1 MNWLTARV
9 PDRALSTGILLLRL
23 MVGAAFILHGLPKIQ
38 HATTWMNE
46 MPNAPPAFLQATGA
60 LIEVVGGILLMA
72 GLFTRVATVL
82 LACQMLAALALVH
95 IPHGDPFV
103 AMGRP
108 SAELACV
115 YLTVALLL
123 TATGPGEWSFD
134 AILFNHE
141 TARAR
146 ASSPE
151 PVM

>member
-9 PDRALSTGILLLRL
+9 PDRAVSTGILLLRL
-23 MVGAAFILHGLPKIQ
+23 MVGAAFILHGLPKMQ
-38 HATTWMNE
+38 NPTGWMNE
-46 MPNAPPAFLQATGA
+46 MPNAPPGFLQATGA
-60 LIEVVGGILLMA
+60 LIEVVGGILLMG
-72 GLFTRVATVL
+72 GLFTRVATAM

-108 SAELACV
+108 SAELACA
-115 YLTVALLL
+115 YLAVSLLL

-141 TARAR
+141 TAR
-146 ASSPE
+146 SPA
-151 PVM
+151 PSPAPIM